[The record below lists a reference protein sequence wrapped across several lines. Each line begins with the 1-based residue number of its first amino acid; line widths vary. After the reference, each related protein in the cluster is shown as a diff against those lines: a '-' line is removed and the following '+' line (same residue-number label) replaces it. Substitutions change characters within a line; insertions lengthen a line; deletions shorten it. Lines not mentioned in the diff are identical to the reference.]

1 MKPNVKTLLF
11 MAVPLAIMDLLA
23 KLAVALSFDP
33 GAAAVLLPGLLDLGV
48 AYHSQPFVADL
59 GWVPAVSPLFYAFGL
74 VALITLAPP
83 ERLDPLFRFGAGAVA
98 GLVFA
103 HLIEL
108 VWWGRVLDVLWIRL
122 PSGYQ
127 LMTNLAD
134 LTGLVGGLMMVV
146 GLGLEIVQTVSAR
159 WCLQPAD

>member
-1 MKPNVKTLLF
+1 MNPNVRTLLLI
-11 MAVPLAIMDLLA
+11 AVPLAVVDLLV

-33 GAAAVLLPGLLDLGV
+33 GATAVLLPGLLDLGV

-59 GWVPAVSPLFYAFGL
+59 GWVSAVPPLFYASGL

-98 GLVFA
+98 GLVLA

-108 VWWGRVLDVLWIRL
+108 LWWGRVLDVLWIRL
-122 PSGYQ
+122 SSGYQ

-134 LTGLVGGLMMVV
+134 LAGLGGGLLMVV
-146 GLGLEIVQTVSAR
+146 GLSLEIVQTVSAR
-159 WCLQPAD
+159 RRLQPTD